1 MPAGEKNQ
9 AMKSAKTW
17 QKRFFLLNPVACLL
31 YAAMITG
38 LIGGCASMEPT
49 KELLI
54 QDTDQAYEA
63 GTIISVCHDGP
74 ISFEQLIADLDG
86 VRVIYVGEK
95 HTSRSHHEIQ
105 LKIIQAVFR
114 QHPKMAVG
122 MEMIDRSYQDILN
135 LWSAGDLDQK
145 AFLRKIHWYA
155 NWRYGF
161 SLYADI
167 FDFIKKNHI
176 RLAALNI
183 PFDIPPKI
191 RVGGIENLRPAE
203 KKYLPDHIDTTRADH
218 RAYLKEVFGQHSF
231 KGKGEFED
239 FYMAQC
245 VWEDTMAEAI
255 ARNLKDDVMVVLAGN
270 GHIQFK
276 YGIPDRAFSRTGAAF
291 RTIFLAPAGGK
302 VKLDVAD
309 YIWVTK

>member
-1 MPAGEKNQ
+1 MKLANPWQGRHFFQTSIPCLFYLLMIAG
-9 AMKSAKTW
+9 
-17 QKRFFLLNPVACLL
+17 F
-31 YAAMITG
+31 
-38 LIGGCASMEPT
+38 IGGCAAMTST
-49 KELLI
+49 KTLRI
-54 QDTDQAYEA
+54 QDTDQAYKA

-74 ISFEQLIADLDG
+74 IRFKQLIADLNG
-86 VRVIYVGEK
+86 VRVIYVGEA
-95 HTSRSHHEIQ
+95 HTNRAHHKIQ
-105 LKIIQAVFR
+105 LEIIRAVFR
-114 QHPKMAVG
+114 KHPHMAVG

-135 LWSAGDLDQK
+135 RWSAGELTEN
-145 AFLRKIHWYA
+145 AFLRKIQWYA
-155 NWRYGF
+155 NWRYDF
-161 SLYADI
+161 SLYRDI

-176 RLAALNI
+176 RLVALNI

-191 RVGGIENLRPAE
+191 RVGGIENLHRDE

-218 RAYLKEVFGQHSF
+218 RAYVKKVFGHHNF
-231 KGKGEFED
+231 KGRVAFED

-245 VWEDTMAEAI
+245 VWEDAMAEAI
-255 ARNLKDDVMVVLAGN
+255 ARNLKNDVMVVLAGN

-291 RTIFLAPAGGK
+291 RTIYLAPAGGK